1 MPRPRR
7 PGVLSL
13 DRALS
18 RAGAA
23 TRTEA
28 ARLVAAGRVLVNGR
42 PAAAPSLR
50 VDPSKDR
57 IEVDGAPLPPPPS
70 PGSAVVLALNK
81 PRGLLVTRS
90 DPEGRKTAFDLLPKD
105 LGLLRFV
112 GRLDGAS
119 AGLLLATTD
128 TALAAA
134 LEDPA
139 RAVPRLY
146 RVKVRPR
153 PSPDAL
159 RRLRGGTVVDGK
171 PARPLSVEV
180 ESEGP
185 KSAWLLLALAEGRNR
200 EVRRLAAGAGLE
212 VEHLVRLA
220 YGPVLLGGLA
230 PGAFRVLGE
239 EEVRALREA
248 TAPPPTRTSRPRSS
262 R

>member
-1 MPRPRR
+1 
-7 PGVLSL
+7 L

-70 PGSAVVLALNK
+70 P
-81 PRGLLVTRS
+81 
-90 DPEGRKTAFDLLPKD
+90 
-105 LGLLRFV
+105 
-112 GRLDGAS
+112 
-119 AGLLLATTD
+119 
-128 TALAAA
+128 
-134 LEDPA
+134 
-139 RAVPRLY
+139 
-146 RVKVRPR
+146 
-153 PSPDAL
+153 DAL
-159 RRLRGGTVVDGK
+159 RRLRGGTVVDRK